1 MGFRFGAASTEVLAG
16 WLADGVIRVLI
27 ECWLRSSKLVVRK
40 LSVRLPPVRSK
51 SLS

>member
-1 MGFRFGAASTEVLAG
+1 VGFKFGVASTEGPAV
-16 WLADGVIRVLI
+16 WFADGVIRVLI

-40 LSVRLPPVRSK
+40 LRVRLPPVRSK